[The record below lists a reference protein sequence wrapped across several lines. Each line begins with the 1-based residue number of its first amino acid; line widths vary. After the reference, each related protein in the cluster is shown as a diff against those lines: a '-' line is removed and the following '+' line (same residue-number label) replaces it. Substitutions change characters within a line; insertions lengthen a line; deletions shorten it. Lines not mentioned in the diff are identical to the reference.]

1 MILLD
6 RVTKTYPGDG
16 DPVLDNISLHID
28 PHEFVFLVGKSGAGK
43 STLIKMIT
51 KEEEPD
57 SGKIIIGGIDLDY
70 IKRRHVPHYRRRLGV
85 VFQDYK
91 LLPTRTVFENVAFA
105 LEIAGASNRE
115 IERTVPK
122 VLDLV
127 GLENKANKFPTHLSG
142 GERQRVSI
150 ARSVARQPKILIAD
164 EPTGN
169 LDKLTKTEI
178 IELLQ
183 RINDLGTTLLVT
195 THDESIVNNLSKR
208 VITLKAGKIVDDQK
222 LNGVYRLD
230 SEPEPTEQPEPKII
244 HTPIIQRIIA
254 MRPRGNA
261 RPVSYSTQV
270 NNQPQSKATL
280 PPLKPAEASP
290 FNGAVRSTKP
300 SPKLSAKPAPSSS
313 KLATP
318 KPQPTAPK
326 LPATKNTSTL
336 PTKAPAKTSTK
347 PSDTKPKANPKSSS
361 TEKPANAPK
370 PAAPAKKYDRDSAN
384 QWYAASKPLRAAPK
398 LSNLSL
404 GQTVKLKPA
413 PSIKQ
418 AIKKSVHPGNQSH
431 GAHNNK
437 PKQKRI
443 I

>member
-16 DPVLDNISLHID
+16 DPVLDNVSLHID

-57 SGKIIIGGIDLDY
+57 SGKIVIGGIDLDY

-127 GLENKANKFPTHLSG
+127 GLESKANKFPTHLSG

-208 VITLKAGKIVDDQK
+208 VVTLKAGKIVDDQK
-222 LNGVYRLD
+222 VNGVYRLD
-230 SEPEPTEQPEPKII
+230 SEPTPKDTPEPKII
-244 HTPIIQRIIA
+244 HTPIIQRIVT
-254 MRPRGNA
+254 MRSHNSNDNRPTGYSMKFEQSSAA
-261 RPVSYSTQV
+261 RP
-270 NNQPQSKATL
+270 QPKAN
-280 PPLKPAEASP
+280 PL
-290 FNGAVRSTKP
+290 NGAVRNTKV
-300 SPKLSAKPAPSSS
+300 SPKASAKPIVSSN
-313 KLATP
+313 KLGAS
-318 KPQPTAPK
+318 A
-326 LPATKNTSTL
+326 A
-336 PTKAPAKTSTK
+336 
-347 PSDTKPKANPKSSS
+347 KPKATTEPKAEKAPK
-361 TEKPANAPK
+361 TAKPAT
-370 PAAPAKKYDRDSAN
+370 PAKKYDQDSAN
-384 QWYAASKPLRAAPK
+384 QWYTAGKPLKAAPK

-404 GQTVKLKPA
+404 GRTVKLKPA

-418 AIKKSVHPGNQSH
+418 VVKKSP
-431 GAHNNK
+431 AHNIK
-437 PKQKRI
+437 SKQKRVI
-443 I
+443 

>member
-16 DPVLDNISLHID
+16 DPVLDNVSLHIE

-57 SGKIIIGGIDLDY
+57 SGKIVIGGIDLDY
-70 IKRRHVPHYRRRLGV
+70 VRRRHIPHYRRRLGV

-127 GLENKANKFPTHLSG
+127 GLESKANKFPTHLSG

-208 VITLKAGKIVDDQK
+208 VITIKAGKIVDDQK
-222 LNGVYRLD
+222 LHGVYRLD
-230 SEPEPTEQPEPKII
+230 SEPEPAPITPEPKVI
-244 HTPIIQRIIA
+244 HSPIIQRIVTL
-254 MRPRGNA
+254 RPRGGA
-261 RPVSYSTQV
+261 HPMGYSMRLDHTG
-270 NNQPQSKATL
+270 QPQK
-280 PPLKPAEASP
+280 ASP
-290 FNGAVRSTKP
+290 LNGAVRNTKITPKP
-300 SPKLSAKPAPSSS
+300 SPSNNKPATPRPRPTLTKPNLAKPRVE
-313 KLATP
+313 P
-318 KPQPTAPK
+318 KP
-326 LPATKNTSTL
+326 
-336 PTKAPAKTSTK
+336 
-347 PSDTKPKANPKSSS
+347 
-361 TEKPANAPK
+361 APK
-370 PAAPAKKYDRDSAN
+370 PAPKSVAKPEPPKAQRPVTPPKKYDRGSAN
-384 QWYAASKPLRAAPK
+384 QWYTAGKPLKAAPK
-398 LSNLSL
+398 LSDLSL
-404 GQTVKLKPA
+404 GRTVKLKPA

-418 AIKKSVHPGNQSH
+418 AIKKPTTNTKS
-431 GAHNNK
+431 K
-437 PKQKRI
+437 PKRVI
-443 I
+443 